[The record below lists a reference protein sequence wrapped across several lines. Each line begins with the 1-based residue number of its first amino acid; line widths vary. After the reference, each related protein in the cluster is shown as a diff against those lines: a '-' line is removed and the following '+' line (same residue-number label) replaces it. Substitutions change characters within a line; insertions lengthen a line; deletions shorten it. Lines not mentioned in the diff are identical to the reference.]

1 MMRALMTTA
10 LLVFGLGMPL
20 GAPPLAH
27 PHASI
32 TLKTSLKLNADGRAS
47 MLHQVW
53 TFDPLYTAF
62 VLEGVA
68 ETPALAAQV
77 VREVAEE
84 NLRNLGEY
92 AYFTEIRLGGVPIV
106 SEPATN
112 LTTALV
118 ESPNGARLQMAF
130 SLPFATPLDLS
141 DGTLVYAVFDPSFY
155 IDMRHKVP
163 SDARLEGGDGCAL
176 EMHQSEPSQDVANL
190 AAALDKDAEPIPTLG
205 RHFAQFVEVACR

>member
-10 LLVFGLGMPL
+10 LLVFGLGMHL
-20 GAPPLAH
+20 GAPPLAN

-32 TLKTSLKLNADGRAS
+32 TLKTSLKLNANGRAS

-84 NLRNLGEY
+84 NLRNLG
-92 AYFTEIRLGGVPIV
+92 
-106 SEPATN
+106 
-112 LTTALV
+112 
-118 ESPNGARLQMAF
+118 
-130 SLPFATPLDLS
+130 
-141 DGTLVYAVFDPSFY
+141 
-155 IDMRHKVP
+155 
-163 SDARLEGGDGCAL
+163 
-176 EMHQSEPSQDVANL
+176 
-190 AAALDKDAEPIPTLG
+190 
-205 RHFAQFVEVACR
+205 